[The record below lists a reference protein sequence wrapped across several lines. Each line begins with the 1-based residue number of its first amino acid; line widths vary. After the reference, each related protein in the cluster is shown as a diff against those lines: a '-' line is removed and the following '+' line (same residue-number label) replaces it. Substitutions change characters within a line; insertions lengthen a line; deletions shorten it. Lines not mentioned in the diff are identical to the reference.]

1 MKNIDRS
8 DNVAENIIADKSFK
22 FAIKTIEIY
31 KYLISKNEYVLSKQ
45 LLRSGTSIGANVRE
59 AIDGQSKK
67 DFLSKMNISLK
78 EAKETE
84 YWIELLIETN
94 YLDEQKHKDYL
105 SNCKELCRI
114 LNSIVKSS
122 KESLLKV

>member
-1 MKNIDRS
+1 M
-8 DNVAENIIADKSFK
+8 AENIIADKSFK

-67 DFLSKMNISLK
+67 DFLSKMNNSLK